1 MTRINLLPPDYGK
14 QAKTRR
20 ILILLGFIPVLI
32 LVGFGVHYLVKLDE
46 KKIVLNDTANYEA
59 KIKEL
64 QPIVDEMDR
73 LAAKEEKMGKKIRA
87 INSLSK
93 GKHAMVHLFEEI
105 NSLLPEN
112 LWLKGFTK
120 QEGKNSL
127 SFSGT
132 AMSNFEVAQIM
143 IELMKSPYFDKV
155 ELKVIRETTVDQFK
169 IKDFEVTC
177 ELKEVDEGV

>member
-32 LVGFGVHYLVKLDE
+32 IAGFGVHYLIKLDE
-46 KKIVLNDTANYEA
+46 KKVVLSDTANYEA

-73 LAAKEEKMGKKIRA
+73 LAAKEEKIGKKIQA
-87 INSLSK
+87 INSLSRNR
-93 GKHAMVHLFEEI
+93 HAMVHLFEEI
-105 NSLLPEN
+105 NSLIPQN

-120 QEGKNSL
+120 QEGENNL
-127 SFSGT
+127 MFSGA
-132 AMSNFEVAQIM
+132 AMSNFEVARLM
-143 IELMKSPYFDKV
+143 VALMKSPYFDKV
-155 ELKVIRETTVDQFK
+155 ELKVIRETAVDQFK
-169 IKDFEVTC
+169 IMDFEVTC
-177 ELKEVDEGV
+177 ELKDVDEGA

>member
-14 QAKTRR
+14 KAKIRR
-20 ILILLGFIPVLI
+20 VLILLGFIPI
-32 LVGFGVHYLVKLDE
+32 LFIAGFGVHYLLKLDE
-46 KKIVLNDTANYEA
+46 KKVVLNDTANYEA

-64 QPIVDEMDR
+64 QPIVDEMNL
-73 LAAKEEKMGKKIRA
+73 LAAKEEKVEKKIRA

-93 GKHAMVHLFEEI
+93 NKHAMVRLFEEI

-120 QEGKNSL
+120 KEGENSL

-132 AMSNFEVAQIM
+132 AISNFEVARLM
-143 IELMKSPYFDKV
+143 VEMMKSPYFDKV
-155 ELKVIRETTVDQFK
+155 ELKIIRETTDGQFK

-177 ELKEVDEGV
+177 ELKDVNEGV